1 MSNATIIAITLVVFF
16 ALMLTQHYI
25 STVMFGSAIVG
36 LFIIGGWNFSYISG
50 AFINEPM
57 QNAAS
62 YTMTTIPLYV
72 LMAQFILEAGLIRDL
87 YAIVYKLSKGKK
99 GSLGVLTQVMGGFL
113 GAVCGSGTATSAAL
127 GQISIPE
134 LRARGYTEGLAGAVA
149 ATAGSLS
156 AVVPPAIMMIVY
168 GSCAQVSIGSIFMGA
183 MIPGILC
190 VVCFSVIT
198 IGYLHTKKEKELM
211 AKEQIVECELEIS
224 RGQAIFAIVACGV
237 LITAVFG
244 GIYSGM
250 FTPTE
255 AGGIGAFLALV
266 FAMVRNCVS
275 VKMIKKSMLEAVK
288 TTGMATCIMMA
299 ASIFGK
305 FVSRS
310 MLPRYLVQ
318 SMAPLIEKPLLL
330 ELLLLVFYFILF
342 MFLDGTA
349 TVLMTVPILLPILNA
364 ANIDLIW
371 FGVFVCVLT
380 SMGGLTPPV
389 GMNVYATSGSSGLS
403 MTKIFRYTFVYSLI
417 SCVIVCGAL
426 ICFPALATW
435 LPSTM

>member
-16 ALMLTQHYI
+16 VLMLTQHYI

-87 YAIVYKLSKGKK
+87 YAIVYKLSKGRK

-190 VVCFSVIT
+190 VICFSVIT
-198 IGYLHTKKEKELM
+198 VGYLHTKKEKELM
-211 AKEQIVECELEIS
+211 AKEQIVECELDIS
-224 RGQAIFAIVACGV
+224 RGQAAFAILACGI
-237 LITAVFG
+237 LIAAVFG

-255 AGGIGAFLALV
+255 AGGIGAFLALI
-266 FAMVRNCVS
+266 FALFRKCVNIR
-275 VKMIKKSMLEAVK
+275 MIKDSMLAAVK

-349 TVLMTVPILLPILNA
+349 TVLMTVPILLPILTA

-403 MTKIFRYTFVYSLI
+403 MTKIFRYTFVYALI

>member
-1 MSNATIIAITLVVFF
+1 MNNITIIFVTLAIFVV
-16 ALMLTQHYI
+16 LLLTQHYI
-25 STVMFGSAIVG
+25 STVMFASAVVG
-36 LFIIGGWNFSYISG
+36 LFMIGGGNLSLISG

-57 QNAAS
+57 QSAAS

-87 YAIVYKLSKGKK
+87 YAVVYKISKGRR
-99 GSLGVLTQVMGGFL
+99 GALGVLTQVMGGFL

-149 ATAGSLS
+149 ASAGSLS

-198 IGYLHTKKEKELM
+198 IGYLHTKREKALM
-211 AKEQIVECELEIS
+211 EQEKIANIEMEIS
-224 RGQAIFAIVACGV
+224 RKQAIISVGACVV
-237 LITAVFG
+237 LIAAVFG
-244 GIYSGM
+244 GIYSGK

-255 AGGIGAFLALV
+255 AGAIGAFLAFL
-266 FAMVRNCVS
+266 FAIGRRCVNI
-275 VKMIKKSMLEAVK
+275 KMLKKCMMESVK

-299 ASIFGK
+299 ASIFGR
-305 FVSRS
+305 FISRS
-310 MLPRYLVQ
+310 MLSRYLVE
-318 SMAPLIEKPLLL
+318 SLSTLIEKPILLK
-330 ELLLLVFYFILF
+330 LLLLAFYFILF

-349 TVLMTVPILLPILNA
+349 TVLMTVPILLPVLNA
-364 ANIDLIW
+364 AQIDLIW

-389 GMNVYATSGSSGLS
+389 GMNVYATSGASGLN
-403 MTKIFRYTFVYSLI
+403 MGKIFRYTFVYSLI
-417 SCVIVCGAL
+417 SCVVVCGAL
-426 ICFPALATW
+426 ICFPQLATW